1 MKNTRGNAVR
11 AGLSRGLLEFR
22 GTFTNAMDLFG
33 YLYLPAVFIVVG
45 VFLAGEQVGD
55 APVAYGAVSYS
66 GGVALILIMLG
77 TMSVAQVLAAE
88 REDGTFLR
96 AKALPHGIIG
106 YGAAKITHLV
116 LMSLVAVMLMVVPG
130 LFVVEG
136 FGPRGWGA
144 AATLVWVCLLGLLA
158 MAPIGA
164 IAGALIGNPRFVG
177 LMMIPIMALVTL
189 SGVLFPMELLPDWAL
204 TAAQVLPVYWL
215 GLGVRAGTLPVD
227 YAALELAGSWQL
239 PVVAAVLAAWA
250 VVGCLVAPVVLR
262 RMARRESGSRVQ
274 AAKERA
280 MKRAY

>member
-1 MKNTRGNAVR
+1 MKNARGNAVR

-22 GTFTNAMDLFG
+22 GTFTNPMDLFG
-33 YLYLPAVFIVVG
+33 YLYMPAVFIVLG
-45 VFLAGEQVGD
+45 VFFADERVDD
-55 APVAYGAVSYS
+55 APVPYGAVSYS
-66 GGVALILIMLG
+66 GGVVLTLIVLG
-77 TMSVAQVLAAE
+77 TLTVAQVLAAE

-96 AKALPHGIIG
+96 AKALPHGMIG
-106 YGAAKITHLV
+106 YGAAKASHLV
-116 LMSLVAVMLMVVPG
+116 LMSLVAVVLMAVPG

-136 FGPRGWGA
+136 FGPRDWA
-144 AATLVWVCLLGLLA
+144 AAVTLVWVCLLGLLA

-164 IAGALIGNPRFVG
+164 IAGALLGNPRFVG
-177 LMMIPIMALVTL
+177 LMMVPIMALVML

-215 GLGVRAGTLPVD
+215 GLGVRAGTLPAD

-250 VVGCLVAPVVLR
+250 VVGCLVAPAVLR